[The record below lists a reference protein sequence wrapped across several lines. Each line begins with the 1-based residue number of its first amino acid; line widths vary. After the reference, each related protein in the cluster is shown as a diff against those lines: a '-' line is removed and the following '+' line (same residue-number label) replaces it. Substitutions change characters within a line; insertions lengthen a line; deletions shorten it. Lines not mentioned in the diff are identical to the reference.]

1 MRDRHSATVVAVMV
15 VAVLFAGSGAAQPPA
30 DSSSGSASPPLTAWG
45 HPNLQ
50 GMWVNNSATPIE
62 RPTEFA
68 GKQTL
73 SDKELA
79 ELKKSADAVRDGGDA
94 FFGDDFVKAAVAKG
108 TNYRSFDNNTGNY
121 NQFWIVEREIENR
134 TSLIV
139 DPPDGRL
146 PPMTPLGEQRAADRA
161 KRSKGEFPAGPED
174 INLSARCITY
184 GMPNLLAGYNSY
196 YQFLQ
201 TPNHVIIYQ
210 ELIHDARII
219 PLDGRPH
226 LPGNVR
232 QWHGDPR
239 GRWEGDTLVVESRNF
254 SPQSYF
260 RGTGEHLHLI
270 ERFQRVDA
278 DTVAYDITVNDPT
291 IYTKPWTAVIF
302 LKSTQDA
309 IFEYAC
315 HEGNIS
321 MEGMLTRISIL
332 ALVRSQDTPPLRRIP
347 RLFALNPAHH
357 LRR

>member
-1 MRDRHSATVVAVMV
+1 MRDRHSVTVVAVIV
-15 VAVLFAGSGAAQPPA
+15 LAVLFAGPGAGRPPA
-30 DSSSGSASPPLTAWG
+30 DSSTDSASPSRTTWG
-45 HPNLQ
+45 HPDLQ

-62 RPTEFA
+62 RPEEFA

-73 SDKELA
+73 NDEELA
-79 ELKKSADAVRDGGDA
+79 DLKKKADAVRDGGDA
-94 FFGDDFVKAAVAKG
+94 FFGDDFVKAAVAEG

-146 PPMTPLGEQRAADRA
+146 PEMTEEGKARAADRM
-161 KRSKGEFPAGPED
+161 KRFRGKLPAGPED
-174 INLSARCITY
+174 ISLSARCITY

-196 YQFLQ
+196 YQIFQ
-201 TPNHVIIYQ
+201 TPDHVIIYQ

-226 LPGNVR
+226 LPENVR

-239 GRWEGDTLVVESRNF
+239 GRWEGDTLVVESKNF
-254 SPQSYF
+254 SPKSHF
-260 RGTGEHLHLI
+260 RATGENLHLV
-270 ERFQRVDA
+270 ERFKRVDA
-278 DTVAYDITVNDPT
+278 DTVAYEITVNDPT
-291 IYTKPWTAVIF
+291 TYTNPWTAVIL

-321 MEGMLTRISIL
+321 MEGMLKGARVL
-332 ALVRSQDTPPLRRIP
+332 EQAALEEAKGKVE
-347 RLFALNPAHH
+347 
-357 LRR
+357 